1 MYIIHLQIFSRILC
15 FVLHREGSCVRPLQ
29 TSNAALLLAKTSLN
43 IFKQMSGR
51 FHICLWSRKT
61 EVKVMT
67 FALKFFPHWLMC
79 IHLCFSFVNYS
90 SGILSSVLNRIFPQ
104 ILCQLPQILNF
115 YFFFNKMFVV
125 ILTKFAGHLS
135 VTSVLYLNKFK
146 SVYGISDTQMST
158 SGLYFLLLVPQE
170 ANQGQIF

>member
-1 MYIIHLQIFSRILC
+1 
-15 FVLHREGSCVRPLQ
+15 
-29 TSNAALLLAKTSLN
+29 
-43 IFKQMSGR
+43 
-51 FHICLWSRKT
+51 
-61 EVKVMT
+61 MT

-170 ANQGQIF
+170 ANQGQIFKKLIYSLCLLTWEISQFLQEIFQECFGINFGRLWSI